1 MADAEL
7 YAEIRDAQKQ
17 GERRVL
23 ATVAAARGSTPRS
36 PGAQMLLRPDGTFRG
51 TIGGGCGEAEVW
63 QEAME
68 TMADGTP
75 RVVVVDL
82 TEDVEGDDKICG
94 GVMEVF
100 VERIA
105 GGGGRV

>member
-1 MADAEL
+1 MADVEL
-7 YAEIRDAQKQ
+7 YEEIKEAQRA

-23 ATVAAARGSTPRS
+23 ATVATARGSPPRG
-36 PGAQMLLRPDGTFRG
+36 PGAQMLLRPPRTFVG
-51 TIGGGCGEAEVW
+51 PIGGGCGEAEVW

-68 TMADGTP
+68 TLADGAP
-75 RVVVVDL
+75 RIVVVDL

-100 VERIA
+100 LERIA
-105 GGGGRV
+105 D

>member
-1 MADAEL
+1 MADVEL
-7 YAEIRDAQKQ
+7 YEEIKEAQRS

-23 ATVAAARGSTPRS
+23 ATVATVRGSTPRN
-36 PGAQMLLRPDGTFRG
+36 PGAQMLLRPDGTFVG

-68 TMADGTP
+68 TLADGDP
-75 RVVVVDL
+75 RIVVVDL

-100 VERIA
+100 LERIA
-105 GGGGRV
+105 D